1 VGVTTT
7 RSDAGLEAGL
17 PGPGDG
23 APEPIPP
30 RRPLADRALAER
42 VRAVPPSGIRRFFD
56 ILATMDDVI
65 SLGVGEP
72 DFDTPPQIVEAGVR
86 SLRSGRTHYTSNYGT
101 IELRRALADHLQR
114 RYGVGYD
121 PARELLITVGASEA
135 VDLALRATCD
145 PGDEVVLHEPSY
157 VSYVPAV
164 VFAGGVVRHVATR
177 LDDDFALDPA
187 EVEKAITPRTK
198 ALFLGY
204 PCNPTGAV
212 LPDDVQDELARIA
225 ERHDLLVY
233 SDEIYD
239 RLAYGSYRHRA
250 FSSLP
255 GMHDRTILAG
265 GFSKAYAM
273 TGWRVGYLA
282 APAAILEGIVKVHQ
296 YGIMSA
302 STTAQDA
309 ALVAI
314 TATEKDVER
323 MVAEYDRRRRMFVDG
338 LNKLGLRTFEPRGAF
353 YAFPQIS
360 STGLDSE
367 TFAQRLLVEERV
379 AVVPG
384 NAFGPSGEGHVRA
397 CYATSYEQLEEALDR
412 IGRFVERHR
421 A

>member
-1 VGVTTT
+1 MTTT
-7 RSDAGLEAGL
+7 RSEPGIEPGLLGTAGENAT
-17 PGPGDG
+17 
-23 APEPIPP
+23 AAQS
-30 RRPLADRALAER
+30 RAPLADRALAQR

-72 DFDTPPQIVEAGVR
+72 DFDTPPQIIEAGVR

-101 IELRRALADHLQR
+101 VELRRALADHLQR
-114 RYGVGYD
+114 RYGVSYD

-157 VSYVPAV
+157 VAYAPAV
-164 VFAGGVVRHVATR
+164 IFAGGVVRHVSTR

-187 EVEKAITPRTK
+187 AVEASITPRTK

-225 ERHDLLVY
+225 DRHDLLVY

-239 RLAYGSYRHRA
+239 RLAYGTYRHRA

-255 GMHDRTILAG
+255 GMRDRTILAG

-302 STTAQDA
+302 PTTAQDA
-309 ALVAI
+309 ALVAL
-314 TATEKDVER
+314 TAGEADVER
-323 MVAEYDRRRRMFVDG
+323 MLAEYDRRRRMFVEG

-353 YAFPQIS
+353 YAFPEIT

-397 CYATSYEQLEEALDR
+397 CYATSYEQLEEALAR
-412 IGRFVERHR
+412 IGRFAERHR

>member
-1 VGVTTT
+1 MTTPIQ
-7 RSDAGLEAGL
+7 AE
-17 PGPGDG
+17 
-23 APEPIPP
+23 PEPSLTPVIEP
-30 RRPLADRALAER
+30 RAPLADRALAER

-114 RYGVGYD
+114 RYGVSYD

-212 LPDDVQDELARIA
+212 LPDDVQDDLARIA

-239 RLAYGSYRHRA
+239 RLAYGTYRHRA

-255 GMHDRTILAG
+255 GMRDRTILAG

-309 ALVAI
+309 ALVAL
-314 TATEKDVER
+314 TAGEKDVER
-323 MVAEYDRRRRMFVDG
+323 MLAEYDRRRRMFVDG

-353 YAFPQIS
+353 YAFPQVS

-397 CYATSYEQLEEALDR
+397 CYATSYEQLEEALER

-421 A
+421 V